1 LRFSLAHAWHGTH
14 TQIDEIHPHTSIW
27 LRNPVILEGVDDLTK
42 LSYMHEA
49 AILHNLHMRYMTM
62 QVYTYTGA

>member
-1 LRFSLAHAWHGTH
+1 
-14 TQIDEIHPHTSIW
+14 
-27 LRNPVILEGVDDLTK
+27 VDDLTK

-62 QVYTYTGA
+62 QVYTYTGTA